1 MVVAIGAFVF
11 LMFSFAKLETKPVD
25 DHMQKMREAK
35 AKKKAEAEAKNVDES
50 ELIEEIKE

>member
-35 AKKKAEAEAKNVDES
+35 AKKKAEAELTNVDNAEV
-50 ELIEEIKE
+50 IEDIKD

>member
-25 DHMQKMREAK
+25 DHMAKMREAK
-35 AKKKAEAEAKNVDES
+35 AKKKAEAEAINVDHS